1 MVTAAVDVTTT
12 TTFIVNVTTATVIVN
27 VINTTT
33 VIVNVTTA
41 TVIVN
46 APVTICVTVHFSLL
60 LLSCYRSW
68 YCYCGFSEIKLQ
80 LYK

>member
-12 TTFIVNVTTATVIVN
+12 TTF
-27 VINTTT
+27 
-33 VIVNVTTA
+33 IVNVTTA

-80 LYK
+80 LYKWNEIFTHKNTYITKAN